1 MPSCQA
7 ASLLALSLPGSSVLK
22 LGGKAGAWGD
32 IGWGQA
38 LGLAQL
44 RKGRILRVWVTAPS
58 GTGLAG
64 CWGSMKGRGGD
75 GRISWTG
82 RYDTCMSKS
91 WC

>member
-7 ASLLALSLPGSSVLK
+7 ASLLALSLPRSYVLK
-22 LGGKAGAWGD
+22 SGGKAGAWGD

-38 LGLAQL
+38 LGLARL
-44 RKGRILRVWVTAPS
+44 RKGCILWVWVTAPS

-75 GRISWTG
+75 GGISWTG
-82 RYDTCMSKS
+82 RCDTCMSKS